1 MKVVLPFIDHQFNGI
16 IWRLEIDGLTDTL
29 FAEVRNSEERIV
41 SFSSVDLTTGKL
53 NFSNL
58 ATDER
63 WLTGIECAYNGI
75 LLLHHYQ
82 SDNSPVHKGV
92 IAIDGQTGTTIWSN
106 YTYAFDHLSVNGPI
120 VYNSQLQPKKLV
132 LADIKTGTVIRNH
145 EPAIDTEA
153 IIPIIFPSLIPAS
166 GYKDPLLKI
175 EPFGNS
181 LYYVE
186 VNNLRIVSLHAQTA
200 NGLEQH
206 LYVMDGAKVVFE
218 DIMNTDIQKLQ
229 PEAFIVYKNCL
240 IYIKNKFELKAL
252 NL

>member
-1 MKVVLPFIDHQFNGI
+1 MAAVLPFIDHQFNGI
-16 IWRLEIDGLTDTL
+16 IWRLEIDSLTDTL
-29 FAEVRNSEERIV
+29 FAEIRNSEDKIV
-41 SFSSVDLTTGKL
+41 SFSSVNLLTAKINFSDLT
-53 NFSNL
+53 
-58 ATDER
+58 TDER
-63 WLTGIECAYNGI
+63 WLTGIEGTYNGV

-82 SDNSPVHKGV
+82 SDNSPVHKGI
-92 IAIDGQTGTTIWSN
+92 IAIDGHTGTTVWSN

-120 VYNSQLQPKKLV
+120 IYNSQLQPKKLV
-132 LADIKTGTVIRNH
+132 LADIKTGTVIRNY

-153 IIPIIFPSLIPAS
+153 VFPIIFPDVMPRSS
-166 GYKDPLLKI
+166 YREPLLKI

-181 LYYVE
+181 LHYVKLH
-186 VNNLRIVSLHAQTA
+186 NLRIVSLHAQTPK
-200 NGLEQH
+200 GLEQH
-206 LYVMDGAKVVFE
+206 LYVMDDAKVVFE